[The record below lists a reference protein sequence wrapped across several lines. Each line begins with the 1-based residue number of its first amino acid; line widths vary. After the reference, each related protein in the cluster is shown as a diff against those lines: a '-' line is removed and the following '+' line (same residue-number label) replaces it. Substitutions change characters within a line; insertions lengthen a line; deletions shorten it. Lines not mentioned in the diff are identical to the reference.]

1 METKLAY
8 SQLQISPKN
17 VRTVTA
23 DKENDK
29 RLLASIEAHG
39 VLQNLVVIPVEGND
53 EAYEVIA
60 GGRRFAALGA
70 LVAAGKIANDS
81 AIPCL
86 IAHADDAEELSLA
99 ENMKADMHPAD
110 VFVAFKKMA
119 DLGRSVRDI
128 SVRFGRTQK
137 EVKQL
142 LRLADVSPIIV
153 DAFRRDE
160 IDLNIVMAFT
170 VSDDIERQES
180 VYNDLKDRYIN
191 SHSVKSRLVNTDL
204 DTDSELVKFITLKEY
219 VKAGGA
225 VSTDLFADTKYIV
238 DIELAERLA
247 NEKMAVIV
255 EQIKAD
261 GWKWVVTSFDSWL
274 TLNARHSLGELVNVP
289 DELTAKLKSA
299 TAELDA
305 INDTDVSD
313 YTDELLEKYWA
324 DMEVLEDKVSS
335 IEDEIE
341 EYRSF
346 TPEFKRNGGAKVCL
360 RNGKAEIT
368 YGYTKPEDL
377 PKIESDINN
386 GAGEASTANDSVA
399 ESNALRIDLANYE
412 LQAMRSVIMTDPN
425 VCFDLATF
433 TMAQSSFAFGYQQ
446 KSVHVSL
453 TVQDMNATKDIAD
466 TKAAEAIAK
475 AKEQLNL
482 SFLDFDNDLDKFTHF
497 QLLSRAE
504 KKAIHAYCI
513 AASLTSSN
521 NALVQAVAEKLNFD
535 LADHWQPTKENYFNR
550 LKKDDILRIASE
562 LKDEDFAKQ
571 HSGSKKSELAGLV
584 ADMDEVKGWIP
595 TSLSA

>member
-17 VRTVTA
+17 VRTVSP
-23 DKENDK
+23 DKEQDK

-142 LRLADVSPIIV
+142 LRLADVSPVIV
-153 DAFRRDE
+153 EAFRRDE

-180 VYNDLKDRYIN
+180 VFNDLKGRYIN
-191 SHSVKSRLVNTDL
+191 SHSVKSRLVNSDL
-204 DTDSELVKFITLKEY
+204 DTDSDLVKFVTLKEY

-225 VSTDLFADTKYIV
+225 VCTDLFADTKYIV
-238 DIELAERLA
+238 DIDLLERLA
-247 NEKMAVIV
+247 NEKMVLIV
-255 EQIKAD
+255 EEIKAE
-261 GWKWVVTSFDSWL
+261 GWKWVETTFDCWL
-274 TLNARHSLGELVNVP
+274 NLNARHSRGELVNVP
-289 DELTAKLKSA
+289 DELNEKLKA
-299 TAELDA
+299 ANAELES
-305 INDTDVSD
+305 INDVDVSD
-313 YTDELLEKYWA
+313 YTDELMEKYWA
-324 DMEVLEDKVSS
+324 DMEVLEDKVSDL
-335 IEDEIE
+335 EDEIE
-341 EYRSF
+341 NYRVF
-346 TPEFKRNGGAKVCL
+346 TPAFKQNGGVKICL
-360 RNGKAEIT
+360 RDGKAEIT
-368 YGYTKPEDL
+368 YGYTKPEDM
-377 PKIESDINN
+377 PKIESDNTEPSSD
-386 GAGEASTANDSVA
+386 APKANDSVS
-399 ESNALRIDLANYE
+399 ESNALRVDLANYE

-425 VCFDLATF
+425 ACFDLATF
-433 TMAQSSFAFGYQQ
+433 TMAQSTFAFGYQQ

-453 TVQDMNATKDIAD
+453 TLQDMNATKDIAD
-466 TKAAEAIAK
+466 TKAAEAIAN

-482 SFLDFDNDLDKFTHF
+482 GFLEYDTDLEKFTHF
-497 QLLSRAE
+497 QLLSRQE
-504 KKAIHAYCI
+504 KKAIHAFCI

-521 NALVQAVAEKLNFD
+521 NALVQSVAEKLNFD
-535 LADHWQPTKENYFNR
+535 LSDHWQPTKENYFNR
-550 LKKDDILRIASE
+550 LKKDDILRIAKE
-562 LKDEDFAKQ
+562 LKDDDFAKQ
-571 HSGSKKSELAGLV
+571 HSDAKKGDLATLV

-595 TSLSA
+595 SSLSA